1 MTLSEIKLN
10 DIKVSERLRKLDYS
24 KVSDLEESILQ
35 IGLLSPIIILL
46 AGMHRLEAHRL
57 LGKTTIE
64 CKRVNLSELQNKLV
78 QIDENLIHNELNI
91 IEKSEHI
98 GSMYTIRTVLPHK
111 DDTDERPTVVTEQG
125 DDFILF
131 SSKIGNCVKSSEDIL
146 DIIKNKLYL

>member
-1 MTLSEIKLN
+1 MTLLEIKLN
-10 DIKVSERLRKLDYS
+10 DIKVSERLGKLDYS

-35 IGLLSPIIILL
+35 IGLLSPIIIDTDNNLL

-98 GSMYTIRTVLPHK
+98 ALKES
-111 DDTDERPTVVTEQG
+111 
-125 DDFILF
+125 ILEELGVRATQKNNQ
-131 SSKIGNCVKSSEDIL
+131 SSSEGFFTSKELAEEMEISRRKYL
-146 DIIKNKLYL
+146 WIKQKRR